1 MWYLIV
7 SIPDLCTLTYFEEPH
22 DQRMIISNIRAKDI
36 SILSDVMRY
45 RVFSIDNNVL
55 VNKTQLPTNI
65 YCLNLL

>member
-7 SIPDLCTLTYFEEPH
+7 SIPELCTLTYFEGPH